1 MARSAH
7 HYVAARRT
15 EPKPVDPA
23 LVGNRVVINTQ
34 ESARELRH
42 PDKYIA
48 STKSVKASKV
58 TEFERHVRSV
68 YRQMVRISIEP

>member
-1 MARSAH
+1 M
-7 HYVAARRT
+7 
-15 EPKPVDPA
+15 
-23 LVGNRVVINTQ
+23 VINTQ